1 MENNTD
7 LELLDSANNKTKV
20 YKIGFW
26 SFVAMIFMTVYS
38 LGNGQQ
44 IYYQMGY
51 AGITYIVIG
60 IILFFIPYMFMV
72 SEMSSAFSEEKGGI
86 FSWMTKSVGLKFST
100 TGAFIWYIAAI
111 ICVVFSCSILL
122 S

>member
-44 IYYQMGY
+44 I
-51 AGITYIVIG
+51 
-60 IILFFIPYMFMV
+60 
-72 SEMSSAFSEEKGGI
+72 
-86 FSWMTKSVGLKFST
+86 
-100 TGAFIWYIAAI
+100 
-111 ICVVFSCSILL
+111 
-122 S
+122 

>member
-60 IILFFIPYMFMV
+60 IILFFIPYGYGIRNT
-72 SEMSSAFSEEKGGI
+72 SSTI
-86 FSWMTKSVGLKFST
+86 
-100 TGAFIWYIAAI
+100 Y
-111 ICVVFSCSILL
+111 
-122 S
+122 